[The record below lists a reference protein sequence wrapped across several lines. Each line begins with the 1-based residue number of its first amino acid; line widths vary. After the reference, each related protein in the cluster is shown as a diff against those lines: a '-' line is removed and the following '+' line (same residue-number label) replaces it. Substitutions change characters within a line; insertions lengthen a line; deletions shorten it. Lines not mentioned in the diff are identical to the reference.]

1 MHIMDRGRIVNMAT
15 KIMDSVIHTLQSEAD
30 TIRQLAK
37 DINPAQI
44 EDVTNVIIDC
54 KGKIITSGC
63 GTSGAAA
70 RKIAH
75 TLNCVEC
82 PALFLSPADAVHG
95 GLGVVQK
102 GDVVILLSK
111 GGATP
116 EINQMI
122 LACEKKDAIIIGVT
136 EKEDSYLAKKSK
148 YILKIKID
156 KEPDDFNMLA
166 TASTMAVTAVF
177 DAIAIAVTRIRGYS
191 KKEFLLIH
199 PGGDVGN
206 RLLEEEND

>member
-1 MHIMDRGRIVNMAT
+1 MSSRIME
-15 KIMDSVIHTLQSEAD
+15 SVQDTLRCEAD
-30 TIRQLAK
+30 TIRRLAE
-37 DINPAQI
+37 DMDEEQIN
-44 EDVTNVIIDC
+44 DVINTFIKC

-70 RKIAH
+70 KKIAH
-75 TLNCVEC
+75 TLSCVEC

-95 GLGVVQK
+95 GLGVVQE

-111 GGATP
+111 GGSTP

-122 LACEKKDAIIIGVT
+122 RACEVKKAVLIAVT
-136 EKEDSYLAKKSK
+136 EKDDSYLGRKADYLLRVKVE
-148 YILKIKID
+148 

-166 TASTMAVTAVF
+166 TASTMAVIAVF
-177 DAIAIAVTRIRGYS
+177 DAIAIAITRIRGYS
-191 KKEFLLIH
+191 KKQFLLIH

-206 RLLEEEND
+206 RLLEEEGEDK